1 MPKNF
6 DTSKLGFSKGSKGS
20 TNNENIIYEVNKNT
34 IKGSYDGV
42 LNPKEALT
50 IRCELEEG
58 YFVHAKLDINLK
70 DYILFLVPLAFLG
83 ISLLLWNIFG
93 RNHNI
98 VEPVLFEPPDGLNS
112 LEVGFLYKG
121 KVENKDVTSLLIYL
135 ANKGYIKIITEKI
148 SNKVNLGEENIN
160 KANQKIIEL
169 ENKIKEEREINPNS
183 KKIKYYE
190 NMLDVYK
197 NIDTPIDYKQ
207 YGLKKEIEEIN
218 SKNNFIIQ
226 KLKEYDGDNINE
238 KWFMAG
244 LFKAHPKEVTDSMLY
259 DNFYRTNN
267 RILNTMNSNKN
278 RDKIFLKTSFIK
290 KIIKLM
296 MILSYIIITAVPI
309 FTFEDSNILIL
320 LFALIFPGIIISIVS
335 NILVSKISF
344 FEKIY
349 TLIFGIL
356 FGGVPWIILVF
367 PSLSQDYSYMFFYI
381 LGVACLIGMSLC
393 LKI

>member
-1 MPKNF
+1 
-6 DTSKLGFSKGSKGS
+6 
-20 TNNENIIYEVNKNT
+20 
-34 IKGSYDGV
+34 
-42 LNPKEALT
+42 
-50 IRCELEEG
+50 
-58 YFVHAKLDINLK
+58 
-70 DYILFLVPLAFLG
+70 
-83 ISLLLWNIFG
+83 
-93 RNHNI
+93 
-98 VEPVLFEPPDGLNS
+98 
-112 LEVGFLYKG
+112 
-121 KVENKDVTSLLIYL
+121 
-135 ANKGYIKIITEKI
+135 
-148 SNKVNLGEENIN
+148 
-160 KANQKIIEL
+160 
-169 ENKIKEEREINPNS
+169 
-183 KKIKYYE
+183 
-190 NMLDVYK
+190 MLDVYK

-335 NILVSKISF
+335 NIIVIKIAF
-344 FEKIY
+344 F
-349 TLIFGIL
+349 
-356 FGGVPWIILVF
+356 
-367 PSLSQDYSYMFFYI
+367 
-381 LGVACLIGMSLC
+381 
-393 LKI
+393 